1 MKKVLLFG
9 ALVALLVGCN
19 LAPKQKES
27 NKDNEAFE
35 ACFSISDYR
44 AYMKTYGSNGM
55 HYNEAKNIV
64 EKYVADSIVKAD
76 AREKAIEKAEA
87 EEKED
92 EMYNKCNSVSSCE
105 KYLKAYPRGRY
116 VREVEALKA
125 ELELK
130 AAKADAEKAR
140 LEAEKAK
147 KEAEKAKKEA
157 EANQKKTDPKKVIK
171 INTDSNNGQ
180 TNKTGGIKKVKK

>member
-1 MKKVLLFG
+1 MKKALLLG
-9 ALVALLVGCN
+9 ALVALLMGCN

-27 NKDNEAFE
+27 TKDNEAFE
-35 ACFSISDYR
+35 ACFSVNDYR
-44 AYMKTYGSNGM
+44 AYMKTYGLKGL

-64 EKYVADSIVKAD
+64 DRYVADSIVKAD
-76 AREKAIEKAEA
+76 SRRKAIEKAEE

-92 EMYNKCNSVSSCE
+92 ELYFNCNTISACE

-116 VREVEALKA
+116 VREVEATKA

-140 LEAEKAK
+140 LDAEKAR

-157 EANQKKTDPKKVIK
+157 EANKKKTDPKKVVK
-171 INTDSNNGQ
+171 INTDGKKP
-180 TNKTGGIKKVKK
+180 NKTVRK